1 MKYMSS
7 NIVDELTLEYLM
19 NRSQYQKYMN
29 RKTPQKLSNKKDV
42 KFYRK
47 RILALTKELLY
58 PDDRENRNCCSNVDK
73 CYETYIH
80 ACIEYFKT
88 LDKSDI
94 IQQDYVNMDDPILQ
108 NNIDEIKS
116 QSYADDLFMRTI
128 KVQPTT
134 TLDNFVTRNKVVK
147 EDVIL
152 PIQKDINLKDPE
164 LKNKGIKNKKDGDE
178 RKKKKKKKKNDH
190 EKPKENIA

>member
-1 MKYMSS
+1 
-7 NIVDELTLEYLM
+7 
-19 NRSQYQKYMN
+19 
-29 RKTPQKLSNKKDV
+29 
-42 KFYRK
+42 
-47 RILALTKELLY
+47 
-58 PDDRENRNCCSNVDK
+58 
-73 CYETYIH
+73 
-80 ACIEYFKT
+80 
-88 LDKSDI
+88 
-94 IQQDYVNMDDPILQ
+94 MDDPILQ

-178 RKKKKKKKKNDH
+178 REKRKRKRKKMTMRNRKK
-190 EKPKENIA
+190 I